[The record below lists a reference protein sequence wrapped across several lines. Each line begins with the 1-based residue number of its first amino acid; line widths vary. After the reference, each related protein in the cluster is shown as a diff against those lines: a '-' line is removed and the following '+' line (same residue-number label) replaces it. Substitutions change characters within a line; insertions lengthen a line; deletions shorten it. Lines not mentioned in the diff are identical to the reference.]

1 MVAPTVQVRFQKKD
15 QYDNLIFIASAK
27 SSDQSEVRAFNRL
40 KKIHSGLKKQYT
52 DSYLPV
58 YHNGDTGTAT
68 LKFKDWSNLKP
79 TPHDVYKIKFNILST
94 NRDGNNYL
102 RVCVDEIKFMKK
114 AAIQGN
120 VVQFDANDSDS
131 DSE

>member
-1 MVAPTVQVRFQKKD
+1 MVAPAVQVRFQKKD
-15 QYDNLIFIASAK
+15 QYDNLIFIASGK

-40 KKIHSGLKKQYT
+40 KKIHSGLKKQYP

-58 YHNGDTGTAT
+58 YYNSDTGYTAT

-79 TPHDVYKIKFNILST
+79 TQHSVYKIKFNILST
-94 NRDGNNYL
+94 KKDENDYL
-102 RVCVDEIKFMKK
+102 RVGVDEIKFVRK
-114 AAIQGN
+114 ATLQGN
-120 VVQFDANDSDS
+120 VVQFDISDS